1 MSYCFL
7 RITIGGKKPIPETPD
22 KDYIVVELFDH
33 IVPQTAENF
42 RALCTGEK
50 GVGAS
55 GCKLWFKGSL
65 FHRVIPGFMIQG
77 GDFTMGNGRGGE
89 SIYGDFTMGNGR
101 GGESIYGRKF
111 ADEGFERK
119 HDRAGLLSMANAG
132 PNTNTSQFFI
142 TLAPQP
148 GLDGKHVVFGQVVE
162 GMDIRIVEAI
172 GSTPTKNDKPKL
184 DVKIVQC
191 GQLQSK

>member
-1 MSYCFL
+1 MTYCFL

-22 KDYIVVELFDH
+22 KDYIVVKLYDD
-33 IVPQTAENF
+33 VPVAAENF

-55 GCKLWFKGSL
+55 GCKLCFQGSI
-65 FHRVIPGFMIQG
+65 FHRVVPGFVIQG
-77 GDFTMGNGRGGE
+77 GDFTH
-89 SIYGDFTMGNGR
+89 GNGR

-111 ADEGFERK
+111 ADENFDYE
-119 HDRAGLLSMANAG
+119 HDRQGLLSMANAG

-142 TLAPQP
+142 TLGPQS
-148 GLDGKHVVFGQVVE
+148 GLDDEHVVFGEVVE
-162 GMDIRIVEAI
+162 GWEIVKAI
-172 GSTPTKNDKPKL
+172 ESTPTKNEKPKK

-191 GQLQSK
+191 GQLQSN

>member
-1 MSYCFL
+1 MVYCFL
-7 RITIGGKKPIPETPD
+7 RITIGGNKPISETPD
-22 KDYIVVELFDH
+22 KDYIVVRLYDD
-33 IVPQTAENF
+33 VPITTENF

-50 GVGAS
+50 GIGSS
-55 GCKLWFKGSL
+55 GTKLSFQGSI
-65 FHRVIPGFMIQG
+65 FHRVVPGFVIQG
-77 GDFTMGNGRGGE
+77 GDFTH
-89 SIYGDFTMGNGR
+89 GNGR

-111 ADEGFERK
+111 ADESFQHK
-119 HDRAGLLSMANAG
+119 HDRAGLLSMANSG

-148 GLDGKHVVFGQVVE
+148 GLDDKHVVFGEVVE
-162 GMDIRIVEAI
+162 GWEIVEAI
-172 GSTPTKNDKPKL
+172 GNVSIKNEKPKK